1 MLPTPLPDVNA
12 VLQELLAGARAT
24 LGCQFAGFYLHG
36 SLAGGDFNPKR
47 SDVDF
52 VVVTKDVLPESTVAA
67 LAALHARLVASGS
80 RWAAELEGSYIAAA
94 ALRRYDPANAR
105 FPHVERYGALRV
117 EQHESDWV
125 LQLHV
130 LREHG
135 VTLAGPSPRALI
147 DPIDAAD
154 LRRASRET
162 LRQWWLPQLD
172 DTQRLEE
179 RGYRAYGIV
188 TMCRI
193 LYTLTYGEVVSKPV
207 AARWLQNEAPEWASL
222 VTAALRWQ
230 PREPL
235 GYLEETLA
243 FIRWTLQQ
251 SEELDGA

>member
-1 MLPTPLPDVNA
+1 MHPTPYRELN
-12 VLQELLAGARAT
+12 ELLATFLVALRAI
-24 LGCQFAGFYLHG
+24 LGNELVGLYLHG
-36 SLAGGDFNPKR
+36 SLAGGDFVPER

-52 VVVTKDVLPESTVAA
+52 VAVTQGVLVAETVAA
-67 LAALHARLVASGS
+67 VATLHERLAAGGCH
-80 RWAAELEGSYIAAA
+80 WAAELEGSYFPLAAV
-94 ALRRYDPANAR
+94 RCYDPGNAGY
-105 FPHVERYGALRV
+105 PHVERYGKLRV
-117 EQHESDWV
+117 EQHDSDWI

-135 VTLAGPSPRALI
+135 VALAGPAPRTLI

-172 DTQRLEE
+172 DTHRLEE
-179 RGYRAYGIV
+179 SGYRAYGIL

-193 LYTLTYGEVVSKPV
+193 LYTLAHGEVVSKPV
-207 AARWLQNEAPEWASL
+207 AARWLQNEAPEWAPL
-222 VTAALRWQ
+222 VTQALRWQ
-230 PREPL
+230 PGEPL

-243 FIRWTLQQ
+243 FIRYTLQQ